1 MGTTTMG
8 VKLDEAT
15 RDRIKAAAQQ
25 IDRTP
30 HWVIKQAIFNYLERV
45 ESGSALPELP
55 LPAADTISNDT
66 EETITSQEQPLQP
79 FLDLPS
85 KFCRS
90 RFHVQRSRRPIVD
103 LKMKPFPCC

>member
-30 HWVIKQAIFNYLERV
+30 HWVIKQAIFNYL
-45 ESGSALPELP
+45 
-55 LPAADTISNDT
+55 
-66 EETITSQEQPLQP
+66 
-79 FLDLPS
+79 
-85 KFCRS
+85 
-90 RFHVQRSRRPIVD
+90 
-103 LKMKPFPCC
+103 